1 MSKDKS
7 GKSLE
12 MAVARIQQMLD
23 PGSVVTHNEHI
34 VDRLGNRRQF
44 DVVIRGQAAGRDY
57 LGVVEAKDWSSKVG
71 TPEVEAFV
79 KKARNVNANIVLMVS
94 KMGFAEPGLRMAKHE
109 GVGAL
114 SLLPDDP
121 IDAGFS
127 VGILC
132 YAKRYEWDR
141 YEVSV
146 YGKAAGSLEVVTD
159 FRSVLLD
166 GKPVLDWFAKEL
178 STTYMDATGPEP
190 THIEVKFKTVV
201 TLQIEE
207 RPVDA
212 TRLTMT
218 AYRICHTKRGFA
230 QVTGDAFYDWQAN
243 GISWPIGGKLQF
255 QVTEEMVREWEPFT
269 GEVPSEKEFLGLVI
283 KEFIGTDYARQ
294 DVIDL
299 GKYS

>member
-1 MSKDKS
+1 
-7 GKSLE
+7 
-12 MAVARIQQMLD
+12 
-23 PGSVVTHNEHI
+23 
-34 VDRLGNRRQF
+34 
-44 DVVIRGQAAGRDY
+44 
-57 LGVVEAKDWSSKVG
+57 
-71 TPEVEAFV
+71 
-79 KKARNVNANIVLMVS
+79 MVS

-218 AYRICHTKRGFA
+218 DYRICHTKRGFA

-299 GKYS
+299 GKYSLGCPASSITAYGEGINPAKIHCSARRAHRASERGPLHSRCNPLRQPVARRRVGEIRYRPRAGND